1 MYELIA
7 LKWITKLRQNKND
20 EVKWNYL
27 DWHTKIH
34 IINTMWIV
42 NEWNDDI
49 EHTRTYTHTYT
60 YKMKRYRENLLVQD
74 R

>member
-7 LKWITKLRQNKND
+7 LKWITKLRQKND

-27 DWHTKIH
+27 DWHTKKVH
-34 IINTMWIV
+34 IINNMWIV

-49 EHTRTYTHTYT
+49 EHTYINTHTHLQNE
-60 YKMKRYRENLLVQD
+60 KI
-74 R
+74 